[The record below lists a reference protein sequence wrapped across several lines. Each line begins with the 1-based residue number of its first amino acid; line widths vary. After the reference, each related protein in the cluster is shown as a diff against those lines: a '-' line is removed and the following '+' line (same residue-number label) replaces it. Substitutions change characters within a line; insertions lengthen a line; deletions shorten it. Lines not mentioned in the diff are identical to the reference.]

1 MSKRDFYEVLGLTKN
16 ASEKEIKK
24 AYKKLAMKYHPD
36 KNPDDP
42 SAADKFKEVKEA
54 YEILTDKEKRAAY
67 DQFGHQA
74 FERGGM
80 GGNGYEGHQQYG
92 NHADFED
99 IFGGAFG
106 DMFSKARGGHF
117 GGGGGFGGFG
127 NRPRKGN
134 DLHYKMEVD
143 FEDAIKGTSRVIDIP
158 TYEGNVQSTKKLNIK
173 IPMGIKDGEQIR
185 LGGKGEPGINGGPA
199 GDILIEITVR
209 PHLRFTRHGNN
220 LHTKVKTDFVTAT
233 LGGKVEVQTLDSRFN
248 LTIPA
253 GTQAG
258 RKFKLTGKGVTDR
271 KGHTGDLIAEL
282 VIETPTNLTERQK
295 ELLTEFAAASE

>member
-67 DQFGHQA
+67 NQFGHQA

-92 NHADFED
+92 NYADFED

-117 GGGGGFGGFG
+117 GGGGFGGFG

-258 RKFKLTGKGVTDR
+258 RKFKLTGKGGTNR

>member
-92 NHADFED
+92 NYADFED

-134 DLHYKMEVD
+134 DIHYKMEVD

-295 ELLTEFAAASE
+295 ELLTEFAAANE